1 MKMRFAKLRYL
12 LILIPLALFI
22 RFIDLEIMS
31 GFLASNDTN
40 DHFKY
45 MGLLVLVVA
54 LLLGAVLYFDKK
66 SQG

>member
-1 MKMRFAKLRYL
+1 MRFTKLRYL
-12 LILIPLALFI
+12 LILIPLVLFI

>member
-1 MKMRFAKLRYL
+1 MRFAKLRYL

>member
-1 MKMRFAKLRYL
+1 MRFSKLRYL

-31 GFLASNDTN
+31 GFLTSNDTN

-45 MGLLVLVVA
+45 MGLLVLVVG
-54 LLLGAVLYFDKK
+54 LLLRAVLYFDKK